1 MGKIFIIK
9 NQTNTFQN
17 FDYGFLLDNHL
28 QKLYLTLCLGRNLFL
43 QTSGNHEERS
53 EQNKSGSR
61 NLCKYRREMCRP
73 LPDTVQVLW
82 QWRYRSPLR
91 QRRLSHWVTSQLKSS
106 IEELRFYTDDFSC
119 IPVHKILVLTWFLFY
134 WNFNL
139 VLMNF

>member
-61 NLCKYRREMCRP
+61 KLCKYRREMCHS

-82 QWRYRSPLR
+82 QWRYGSPLR
-91 QRRLSHWVTSQLKSS
+91 QRRQAEGPATFPLGDLPT
-106 IEELRFYTDDFSC
+106 EELYWRAQ
-119 IPVHKILVLTWFLFY
+119 ILYWWLF
-134 WNFNL
+134 
-139 VLMNF
+139 MHSSS